1 MSRKLFA
8 FILTAAAALTLCGCS
23 GWFNKEYLSVKDY
36 VPPAQENYNSKDKIN
51 VRNFSGLRQALLRFA
66 YAGES
71 QGRIVFDASY
81 DGDPLEDLASACR
94 QVRTQDALCAYC
106 VENIA
111 YELNK
116 IVTINEASVYISYSD
131 VSESA
136 GDIRHLSFSSGVDDI
151 IREAFSTG
159 TKKLVVL
166 IGRSSYSAEDM
177 AAAVTRVYREHP
189 ALVPKEPLASVN
201 MYSGTGA
208 QRLYEI
214 GINYG
219 MTAEEMNARTARLR
233 AVDAFSD
240 LDKTDMSEAQ
250 LAYAAYEYLT
260 DNCSVSDDKNNN
272 NAYAA
277 LVEGRANSEGLAFA
291 YVELCRQLG
300 VDCRIVYGQKDWQ
313 EHCWNIVRLDGS
325 YYHVDVSAAITY
337 GSGDGFLMNDEQAWS
352 KYRWDVASY
361 PKCAGELNLGD
372 IVFDE

>member
-1 MSRKLFA
+1 
-8 FILTAAAALTLCGCS
+8 
-23 GWFNKEYLSVKDY
+23 
-36 VPPAQENYNSKDKIN
+36 
-51 VRNFSGLRQALLRFA
+51 
-66 YAGES
+66 
-71 QGRIVFDASY
+71 
-81 DGDPLEDLASACR
+81 
-94 QVRTQDALCAYC
+94 
-106 VENIA
+106 
-111 YELNK
+111 
-116 IVTINEASVYISYSD
+116 
-131 VSESA
+131 
-136 GDIRHLSFSSGVDDI
+136 
-151 IREAFSTG
+151 
-159 TKKLVVL
+159 
-166 IGRSSYSAEDM
+166 
-177 AAAVTRVYREHP
+177 
-189 ALVPKEPLASVN
+189 
-201 MYSGTGA
+201 
-208 QRLYEI
+208 
-214 GINYG
+214 

-337 GSGDGFLMNDEQAWS
+337 GPGDGFLMNDEQAWS